1 MLEELSEEYQ
11 LIAVVVAGLVT
22 VAAAFRCVAKSECV
36 ATHEEDD
43 NL

>member
-1 MLEELSEEYQ
+1 MLEELSEELQ
-11 LIAVVVAGLVT
+11 LTVVVLAGLVT
-22 VAAAFRCVAKSECV
+22 VAGVFRCVAKSECV